1 MQTQTSSFFL
11 VWLFQIPTGQNGFLF
26 TFSFPF
32 PLEVNALL
40 LARVIT
46 YKHQVTV
53 LGCRAKKDH
62 LIRTEEERGLN
73 EKVKKEQWVGKTTNK
88 EIWKKL
94 HIDQTA
100 GDKSGIQTGKMQHK
114 REVLELGFS
123 PQSMQQT
130 GKKGNENSLHN
141 HNKSNTMEKEP
152 WKGSDHC
159 SLFQYATS
167 STALR

>member
-1 MQTQTSSFFL
+1 MVRVVRCWCVAANDQVLTELDHCDVSGGGCCVKTVCERCEPSETITQQTKKNANTNEQFYWL
-11 VWLFQIPTGQNGFLF
+11 GLMWLFQIPTGQNGFLF

-94 HIDQTA
+94 HIDQ
-100 GDKSGIQTGKMQHK
+100 
-114 REVLELGFS
+114 
-123 PQSMQQT
+123 
-130 GKKGNENSLHN
+130 
-141 HNKSNTMEKEP
+141 
-152 WKGSDHC
+152 
-159 SLFQYATS
+159 
-167 STALR
+167 